1 MKYYKKS
8 TITYKSLYDL
18 RQEQLLLKYR
28 KKILPTEIFMRIN
41 NSSIKNEIGMSYNG
55 GKSKKCFY
63 A

>member
-18 RQEQLLLKYR
+18 RLENLMLKNR
-28 KKILPTEIFMRIN
+28 KKILPTEVFMKIN
-41 NSSIKNEIGMSYNG
+41 NSSIHNNIMMSYNG